1 MNLWQS
7 WDPAAN
13 QADRTLWVGTAGLAG
28 CPARALG
35 ETVSPAPH
43 EAIVATIILL
53 NGVGSVGK
61 SSIAKA
67 LQTVTQDPF
76 LHVEMDGFL
85 SMMPARCWDDPAVI
99 SFETGEL
106 DGKPAVDIRSG
117 PFIERILRGM
127 RHAVAAMAGQ
137 GCNMIVDDV
146 IFGNELAEYRALL
159 AGSTFHAV
167 GVFAPLDVLE
177 ARERARGDRLIGLAR
192 GQYDRVH
199 RG

>member
-1 MNLWQS
+1 
-7 WDPAAN
+7 
-13 QADRTLWVGTAGLAG
+13 
-28 CPARALG
+28 
-35 ETVSPAPH
+35 
-43 EAIVATIILL
+43 VATVILL

-67 LQTVTQDPF
+67 LQAITREPF

-85 SMMPARCWDDPAVI
+85 NMMPERYWDHPEGI
-99 SFETGEL
+99 SFKAGEV
-106 DGKPAVDIRSG
+106 DGRPSVDIKSG
-117 PFIERILRGM
+117 PFIARILGGM

-146 IFGNELAEYRALL
+146 IFGDELTEYRALL

-177 ARERARGDRLIGLAR
+177 ARERARGDRMIGLAR

-199 RG
+199 RGRSYDLELDASTSMPAECAQAIKQRFDL

>member
-1 MNLWQS
+1 
-7 WDPAAN
+7 
-13 QADRTLWVGTAGLAG
+13 
-28 CPARALG
+28 
-35 ETVSPAPH
+35 
-43 EAIVATIILL
+43 VATIILL

-67 LQTVTQDPF
+67 LQAITREPF
-76 LHVEMDGFL
+76 LHVEMDDFL
-85 SMMPARCWDDPAVI
+85 NMMPARSWDDPAVI
-99 SFETGEL
+99 SFETREF
-106 DGKPAVDIRSG
+106 DGKPAVDIKSG

-146 IFGNELAEYRALL
+146 IFGDELTEYRALL
-159 AGSTFHAV
+159 AGLTFHAV

-177 ARERARGDRLIGLAR
+177 ARERARGDRMIGLAH

-199 RG
+199 RGRSYDLELDASTSTPVECAEAIKQRFGL